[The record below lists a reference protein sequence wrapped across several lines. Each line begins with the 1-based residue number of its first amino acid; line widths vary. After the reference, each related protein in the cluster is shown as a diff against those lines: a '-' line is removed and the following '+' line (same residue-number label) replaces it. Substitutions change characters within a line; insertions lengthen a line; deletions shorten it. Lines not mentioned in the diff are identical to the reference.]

1 MQEKGQN
8 MRGKK
13 DTQAGQAATAKW
25 RDTVTNKYGDPSTFM
40 KEVGR
45 LGGLVKNPN
54 KGFGSNRKLASE
66 AGRKGGAIS
75 KRGRASDYL

>member
-1 MQEKGQN
+1 MGGN
-8 MRGKK
+8 IRGGKL
-13 DTQAGQAATAKW
+13 AAK
-25 RDTVTNKYGDPSTFM
+25 TNKSKYGSDFYNTI
-40 KEVGR
+40 GR
-45 LGGLVKNPN
+45 LGGSVKNPN